1 MRCMTKISAN
11 FLVFSK
17 SNFVVISSVKLRTLD
32 NQVVTV
38 GIVQVLGTSGIAGDS
53 MWLKR
58 LLPKSVVVIAL
69 VDYNSFSVI
78 RCR

>member
-1 MRCMTKISAN
+1 MTKISAN

-32 NQVVTV
+32 NQAVTV